1 MNTSRFTFIL
11 AAGIFVED
19 IITIICGS
27 CQRNVWFM
35 FWFEETFEFCWNH
48 LDNFGLKMVTLAQ
61 PLVQNL
67 IKRFSALIF
76 LNIMRFYLEGLQP
89 ASV

>member
-27 CQRNVWFM
+27 CQRNVWFLL
-35 FWFEETFEFCWNH
+35 WFEEFCWNH
-48 LDNFGLKMVTLAQ
+48 LDYYWIENDNSCSV
-61 PLVQNL
+61 
-67 IKRFSALIF
+67 FSAESYQETQCFHIF
-76 LNIMRFYLEGLQP
+76 FNIMRFYLEGLQQ
-89 ASV
+89 ANV